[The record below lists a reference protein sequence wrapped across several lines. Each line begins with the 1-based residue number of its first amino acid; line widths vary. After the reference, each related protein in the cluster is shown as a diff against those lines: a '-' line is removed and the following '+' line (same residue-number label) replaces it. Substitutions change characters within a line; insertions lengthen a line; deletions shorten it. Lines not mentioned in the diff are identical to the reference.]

1 MGEKAGL
8 WGERG
13 KVTREGVRCH
23 SGTLGQGANLVRTGV
38 SGSDSAQPSL
48 LPTQPRLGFFL
59 LMMAARSLSGGKGQT

>member
-23 SGTLGQGANLVRTGV
+23 RGTLDRE
-38 SGSDSAQPSL
+38 
-48 LPTQPRLGFFL
+48 
-59 LMMAARSLSGGKGQT
+59 QTW

>member
-1 MGEKAGL
+1 MGG
-8 WGERG
+8 GRG

-23 SGTLGQGANLVRTGV
+23 RGTLGQQANLVRTGA

-59 LMMAARSLSGGKGQT
+59 LMMVSLRRKETDLTS

>member
-23 SGTLGQGANLVRTGV
+23 RGTLDREQTWRTGA

-48 LPTQPRLGFFL
+48 LAAQPRLGFFL
-59 LMMAARSLSGGKGQT
+59 LMMAATSLSGGKRQT